1 MPRGAGSAIV
11 PAMTDTPATE
21 AKPAAHRLYLIDG
34 SGYIFRAY
42 HALPPLTRKS
52 DGLPIGAVAGFCN
65 MINRLLEQAR
75 QAGQATHMAV
85 VFDPKGGTFRNELY
99 DLYKA
104 NRSEPPEDLVP
115 QFPLMRDA
123 TRAFGLPCLEREGFE
138 ADDVIATLARQGVAA
153 GMEVVVI
160 SSDKDLMQLVG
171 NGVRLHDPMKD
182 KPIGEPEVREK
193 FGVAP
198 ERVVDVQALAGDSS
212 DNVPGVPGIGVKT
225 AAELINTYGNLETL
239 LERAAEIKQ
248 PKRRESLIAHADKAR
263 LSKQLVTLRDD
274 VPLDV
279 DLDAL
284 TLHPP
289 VAATILAFC
298 DLMEFSTLRRR
309 IESQFGAAA
318 VVESRPELPVQA
330 TAETVEAVT
339 QNYALVLDETALQGW
354 IARARATGLVAV
366 DTETTSL
373 EPMKATLVGISLS
386 TAPGEACYIPVNHV
400 DDFGQRVQP
409 QLDAATAVGL
419 LQDMLA
425 DPAILKVGQNLKY
438 DMVMLGRHG
447 AVVAPYDDTMLI
459 SYVLDGGRHG
469 HGMDELARLH
479 LDHQCISYDSVTG
492 TGKARITFDRV
503 PMDKALAYA
512 AEDADITLRLH
523 RVLKP
528 RLLAERLTG
537 LYETIERPLAGVIA
551 GMEAAG
557 IVVDRDALIR
567 LSTDFAQRMAELERR
582 AHELAGET
590 FNLGSPKQLGEI
602 LFDKMS
608 LAGAKKTK
616 TGAYGTAADVLET
629 LAAQGHELPKVIL
642 DWRQLS
648 KLKGTYTDAL
658 RDAMSPETGRVH
670 TSYALAAT
678 STGRLSSSDP
688 NLQNIPIR
696 TEEGRKIRNAFVAA
710 PGHLLLSAD
719 YSQIELRLLAHI
731 ADIAA
736 LKDAFAAGIDIH
748 ALTASQ
754 VFDVPI
760 EGMDAMVR
768 RRAKA
773 INFGIIYGMS
783 AFGLS
788 QQLGIPQREAA
799 GFIDAYFQ
807 RFPGIRAYMD
817 RTKTEAHE
825 NGFVSTIFGRRC
837 WLSGIN
843 SKNPAERAFQE
854 RAAINAPIQGS
865 AADIIKRAMN
875 RLPRALARAGLKARM
890 LLQVHDEL
898 VFELPEGEAGETAA
912 LVKSVMEGAAALS
925 VPLTVETGL
934 ARDWGAAH

>member
-1 MPRGAGSAIV
+1 
-11 PAMTDTPATE
+11 MTDTPPTA
-21 AKPAAHRLYLIDG
+21 AAPAAAHRLYLIDG

-65 MINRLLEQAR
+65 MINKLLEQAR
-75 QAGQATHMAV
+75 QPGQATHMAV
-85 VFDPKGGTFRNELY
+85 VFDPKGGTFRNDLY

-123 TRAFGLPCLEREGFE
+123 TRAFGLPCIERDGFE

-153 GMEVVVI
+153 GMEVVII

-171 NGVRLHDPMKD
+171 TGVRLHDPMKD
-182 KPIGEPEVREK
+182 KPIGEAEVREK

-198 ERVVDVQALAGDSS
+198 DRVVDVQALAGDSS

-225 AAELINTYGNLETL
+225 AAELINTYGDLETL

-248 PKRRESLIAHADKAR
+248 PKRRESLIANADKAR

-279 DLDAL
+279 TPDSLV
-284 TLHPP
+284 LHPP

-298 DLMEFSTLRRR
+298 DLMEFNTLRRR
-309 IESQFGAAA
+309 VESQFGAAA

-330 TAETVEAVT
+330 TTETAEAVA
-339 QNYALVLDETALQGW
+339 QDYALVLDEAALQGW
-354 IARARATGLVAV
+354 VARARATGVLAV

-419 LQDMLA
+419 LKDVLA
-425 DPAILKVGQNLKY
+425 DPAVMKVGQNLKY

-447 AVVAPYDDTMLI
+447 AVIAPYDDTMLI

-469 HGMDELARLH
+469 HGMDELAQLH
-479 LDHQCISYDSVTG
+479 LDHQCISYDQVTG

-537 LYETIERPLAGVIA
+537 LYETIERPLPAVIA
-551 GMEAAG
+551 GMETAG
-557 IVVDRDALIR
+557 IVVDRETLAR
-567 LSTDFAQRMAELERR
+567 LSADFAQRMVEYETR
-582 AHELAGET
+582 AHELAGEK

-608 LAGAKKTK
+608 LPGAKKTK

-629 LAAQGHELPKVIL
+629 LAAQGHDLPRVIL
-642 DWRQLS
+642 EWRQLS

-658 RDAMSPETGRVH
+658 REAIAPDTGRVH

-696 TEEGRKIRNAFVAA
+696 SEEGRKIRNAFVAA
-710 PGHLLLSAD
+710 PDHLLLSAD

-731 ADIAA
+731 ADIGA
-736 LKDAFAAGIDIH
+736 LKEAFAAGIDIH

-760 EGMDAMVR
+760 EGMDTMVR

-788 QQLGIPQREAA
+788 QQLGIPQREAQ
-799 GFIDAYFQ
+799 GFIEAYFQ

-817 RTKTEAHE
+817 RTKVEAHE
-825 NGFVSTIFGRRC
+825 KGFVSTIFGRRC
-837 WLSGIN
+837 WLAGIN

-875 RLPRALARAGLKARM
+875 RLPRALEQAGLKARM

-912 LVKSVMEGAAALS
+912 LVKSVMEGAAQLS

>member
-1 MPRGAGSAIV
+1 LPRDAGSAIV
-11 PAMTDTPATE
+11 PAMTDTPATK

-85 VFDPKGGTFRNELY
+85 VFDPKGGTFRNQLY

-182 KPIGEPEVREK
+182 KPIGEAEVREK

-198 ERVVDVQALAGDSS
+198 DRVVDVQALAGDSS

-225 AAELINTYGNLETL
+225 AAELINTYGSLETL

-248 PKRRESLIAHADKAR
+248 PKRRESLIANADKAR

-279 DLDAL
+279 SLDTL

-419 LQDMLA
+419 LKDMLA

-447 AVVAPYDDTMLI
+447 AVVTPYDDTMLI

-825 NGFVSTIFGRRC
+825 NGFVATIFGRRC

-875 RLPRALARAGLKARM
+875 RLPRVLARAGLTARM

-898 VFELPEGEAGETAA
+898 VFELPEDEAGETAA
-912 LVKSVMEGAAALS
+912 LVKSVMEGAATLS